1 MQAMMEKRAIELMEN
16 GTVDRV
22 LGWSAGEFI
31 YDVTPAVFESVEEIR
46 DKFLYNDFCAAN
58 LSKYLVGACTKG
70 GKILVFLKS
79 CDTYSFNQLLAE
91 HRIKRECV
99 YVIGVECYGKAD
111 VEKLKKDAADWEAK
125 YTSDIAAVK
134 LDSAVSLALVEAKA
148 KNPKLA
154 RAALDMSLVKLDG
167 DKLLGLSEQL
177 ENLRKSDAYLFE
189 EEGGGNNSGGAHMST
204 GGPHGNTNTSENFM
218 ASVMKFAGLS
228 EKE

>member
-1 MQAMMEKRAIELMEN
+1 MDKLKALFGADALTWEQL
-16 GTVDRV
+16 
-22 LGWSAGEFI
+22 
-31 YDVTPAVFESVEEIR
+31 ESKLKDNKEI
-46 DKFLYNDFCAAN
+46 KLAN
-58 LSKYLVGACTKG
+58 LAAGQYVDKKKFDDKAAELDTANTTIKGLRETVSK
-70 GKILVFLKS
+70 F
-79 CDTYSFNQLLAE
+79 D
-91 HRIKRECV
+91 
-99 YVIGVECYGKAD
+99 GVD
-111 VEKLKKDAADWEAK
+111 VEKLKKDAADWETK
-125 YTSDIAAVK
+125 YNSDIAAVK